1 MTKKQFWNQLLLFV
15 TALLLILIARESLSY
30 LFIQKNIESYAIH
43 TLLNICANLILIVV
57 SYFFI
62 QKNKLGK
69 LAGLQKGS
77 VNKWYLLLFPLL
89 YLVLL
94 NVLIIDVV
102 DIQTLL
108 PNVFLFLFYSIS
120 IGFAEELSIRGFLQ
134 SHLIN
139 YLGNS
144 RKNTII
150 SVFLA
155 ALFFGAIH
163 LLNFDTGIY
172 GELAQLIYA
181 TFIGVMFG
189 FLLVIT
195 KRLYPLIIVHAIID
209 FVADL
214 DVVGMPIKEKIS
226 ELMSLETAALIT
238 VLALPCFI
246 YGLFL
251 MKKYKLTA
259 TTVHNV

>member
-1 MTKKQFWNQLLLFV
+1 MTKKQFWNQLLLFI
-15 TALLLILIARESLSY
+15 TALLLILSTREYLSY
-30 LFIQKNIESYAIH
+30 LFIQKKIESYAIH

-62 QKNKLGK
+62 QKNKLGE
-69 LAGLQKGS
+69 LAGLQKRK
-77 VNKWYLLLFPLL
+77 VNKWYLLLFPLI

-94 NVLIIDVV
+94 NILIIDVV

-108 PNVFLFLFYSIS
+108 PNVLLFLTYCIS

-139 YLGNS
+139 YLGNT
-144 RKNTII
+144 RKSSII
-150 SVFLA
+150 SIFTA
-155 ALFFGAIH
+155 ALFFGVIH

-195 KRLYPLIIVHAIID
+195 KRLYPLIIVHTIID

-246 YGLFL
+246 YGIFL
-251 MKKYKLTA
+251 MIKYKLVKTTA
-259 TTVHNV
+259 SNA

>member
-1 MTKKQFWNQLLLFV
+1 MTKKQFWNQLILFI
-15 TALLLILIARESLSY
+15 TALLLILSIREYLSY
-30 LFIQKNIESYAIH
+30 LFIQKKIESYAIH
-43 TLLNICANLILIVV
+43 TLLNICANLILIAV

-62 QKNKLGK
+62 QKNKLGE
-69 LAGLQKGS
+69 LAGLQKRK
-77 VNKWYLLLFPLL
+77 VNKWYLLLFPLI

-94 NVLIIDVV
+94 NILIIDVV

-108 PNVFLFLFYSIS
+108 PNVLLFLTYCIS

-139 YLGNS
+139 YLGNT
-144 RKNTII
+144 RKNSII
-150 SVFLA
+150 SVFTA
-155 ALFFGAIH
+155 ALFFGVIH

-195 KRLYPLIIVHAIID
+195 KRLYPLIIVHTIID

-246 YGLFL
+246 YGIFL
-251 MKKYKLTA
+251 MIKYKLVKTTA
-259 TTVHNV
+259 SNA